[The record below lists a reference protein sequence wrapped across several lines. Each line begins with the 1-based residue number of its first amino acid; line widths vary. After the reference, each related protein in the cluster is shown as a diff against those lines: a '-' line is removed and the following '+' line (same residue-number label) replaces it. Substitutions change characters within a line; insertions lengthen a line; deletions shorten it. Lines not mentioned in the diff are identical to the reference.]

1 MGVHIKKHMKN
12 NLQSLLFAAATTIAI
27 SANAQTTIYVQP
39 AGATTSNFWPTDPGS
54 LRWQQDYSSSFF
66 GSSPISISSFSFVNY
81 GDVTGPIS
89 YPSFSITFSTTS
101 VTPGSLSTTY
111 SANVGADATTVF
123 SGPITLTDIG
133 GLTTFNLT
141 TPFTYDPSQGN
152 LLIDIDHGASSSGD
166 PMSFISYDTEPTGL
180 LQRVADGPD
189 TAIGNDFGFGTLQ
202 TEFAASP
209 TPEPCTLAL
218 AGFGSLSLLAF
229 RRRK

>member
-1 MGVHIKKHMKN
+1 MKN
-12 NLQSLLFAAATTIAI
+12 KLQSLLFAAATAVAI

-39 AGATTSNFWPTDPGS
+39 AGATAGNTWPSDTSS

-66 GSSPISISSFSFVNY
+66 GSSPISISSFSFVNN
-81 GDVTGPIS
+81 GGVSGPIS
-89 YPSFSITFSTTS
+89 YPSFSITFSTTT

-123 SGPITLTDIG
+123 SGPMTLTDVG

-152 LLIDIDHGASSSGD
+152 LLIDIDHGAFSSGNS
-166 PMSFISYDTEPTGL
+166 MSFTAYGTEPSGL
-180 LQRVADGPD
+180 LQRVANAPD
-189 TAIGNDFGFGTLQ
+189 TAVGIDFGFGTLQ

-209 TPEPCTLAL
+209 TPEPCILAL
-218 AGFGSLSLLAF
+218 AGLGGLSLLAL